1 MRKCGIL
8 VHPTSFPS
16 RYGIG
21 DLAYGK
27 KFVDFL
33 KQGGQKLWQ
42 ILPLGHTG
50 FGNSPYQSFSTFAGN
65 PLLISPDI
73 LVEDGLLDKTDVEYV
88 PDFDKRHV
96 EYGRVIDFKY
106 DLYRKAFKKFNL
118 KDKDYLKFCREN
130 DFWLE
135 DYALFIACKNFFID
149 TRKHTYESREYKTYY
164 TSASVYM
171 SDDSVKDCYYG
182 GAWNSFPKALR
193 DREESTLNLYR
204 NQLIDEVNFYKF
216 IQYEFNKQ
224 WLDLKKYANEN
235 GIEIIG
241 DIPIFVAGDSS
252 DTWSRKELFYINT
265 KGFTTK
271 VAGVPPDYFSK
282 DGQLWGNPLYNW
294 KRHKEENYDWWVK
307 RTESVLKLV
316 DIVRIDHFRGF
327 ESYWSVPMGEKT
339 AVNGKWNKGPQTEV
353 FEAIYNRLGSLNIIA
368 EDLGDLNEEVIVL
381 RNKLELPGMKILQFA
396 FNNSANDYLPHNY
409 EKDNYVVYTG
419 THDND
424 TTIGWYKEQS
434 DKDKD
439 YIRRYM
445 NVSGDNINW
454 DLIRLAISSSA
465 KYSIIPIQDVI
476 GLDSEARMNTPG
488 KGDGNWQFRFEENE
502 LKEEMAEELKYLC
515 EIFNR

>member
-16 RYGIG
+16 KYGIG
-21 DLAYGK
+21 DLGYGR

-33 KQGGQKLWQ
+33 KESGQKLWQ

-50 FGNSPYQSFSTFAGN
+50 FGDSPYQSFSTFAGN

-73 LVEDGLLDKTDVEYV
+73 LEEEGLLEKEDIEYV
-88 PDFDKRHV
+88 PEFDSRHV
-96 EYGRVIDFKY
+96 EYGRVIDYKY
-106 DLYRKAFKKFNL
+106 DLYRKAFKRFDL
-118 KDKDYLKFCREN
+118 KDKDYLKFCNEN
-130 DFWLE
+130 AFWLE
-135 DYALFIACKNFFID
+135 DYALFMACKNYFIAE
-149 TRKHTYESREYKTYY
+149 RKNTYESKEYRAYY
-164 TSASVYM
+164 KIASKVM
-171 SDDSVKDCYYG
+171 DDDKVKDCFYG
-182 GAWNSFPKALR
+182 GAWNSFPKNLR
-193 DREESTLNLYR
+193 DREESTLNEYR
-204 NQLIDEVNFYKF
+204 EKLIDEVDFYKF
-216 IQYEFNKQ
+216 IQFEFKKE
-224 WLDLKKYANEN
+224 WLEVKEYANEN

-252 DTWSRKELFYINT
+252 DTWSRRELFYINT

-271 VAGVPPDYFSK
+271 AAGVPPDYFSK

-294 KRHKEENYDWWVK
+294 KKHKEEDYDWWVK
-307 RTESVLKLV
+307 RTEKTLELV

-327 ESYWSVPMGEKT
+327 ESYWSVPMGEET
-339 AVNGKWNKGPQTEV
+339 AVKGKWNKGPGTEV
-353 FEAIYNRLGSLNIIA
+353 FDAIYNKLGALNIIA
-368 EDLGDLNEEVIVL
+368 EDLGNLNDEVIEL
-381 RNKLELPGMKILQFA
+381 RDKLGLPGMKILQFA
-396 FNNSANDYLPHNY
+396 FDSCKNSYLPHNY

-424 TTIGWYKEQS
+424 TTIGWYSEQS

-465 KYSIIPIQDVI
+465 KYSIIPVQDII
-476 GLDSEARMNTPG
+476 GLGSDARMNRPG
-488 KGDGNWQFRFEENE
+488 VSDGNWQFRFEEND
-502 LKEEMAEELKYLC
+502 LKDSMACELKYLC
-515 EIFNR
+515 ELFNR